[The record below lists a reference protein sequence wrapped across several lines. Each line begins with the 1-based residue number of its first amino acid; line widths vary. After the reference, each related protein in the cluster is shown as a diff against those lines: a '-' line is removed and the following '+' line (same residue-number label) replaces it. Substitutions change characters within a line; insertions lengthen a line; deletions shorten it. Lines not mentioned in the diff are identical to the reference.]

1 MQNLDL
7 TIPTSSAKVGHWH
20 VISKTYFEVVEI
32 FREMGFEIVE
42 SRLVNDE
49 KNVFDALNF
58 PTDHPAKDLMD
69 TFYLEDGLIP
79 IPHTSSMQNWIL
91 KNRKPPIASVIAG
104 RCFRNE
110 KLDPTHEHTFYQ
122 LEGMY
127 LNKNVRVSDLIG
139 TLKTVA
145 QIISDRY
152 NLGLEL
158 KVLTT
163 YFPFVEPGIEILAK
177 KPNSDKWLE
186 LIPAGMIHPNVLKFA
201 GVDSNIWNG
210 FAWAIGI
217 DRLAILKYDIDD
229 IRWFHSGDLRFIRQ
243 F

>member
-1 MQNLDL
+1 MGQIDT
-7 TIPTSSAKVGHWH
+7 TIPAISANIGRWH
-20 VISKTYFEVVEI
+20 PISKTYLEVTEI

-42 SRLVNDE
+42 ARLVNDE
-49 KNVFDALNF
+49 EAVFDSLNF
-58 PTDHPAKDLMD
+58 PKNHPARDLMD
-69 TFYLEDGLIP
+69 TFYLDSGYIP
-79 IPHTSSMQNWIL
+79 IPHTSSMQHWLL
-91 KNRKPPIASVIAG
+91 KNRELPMASVISG

-127 LNKNVRVSDLIG
+127 INKDVRVSDLIG

-145 QIISDRY
+145 EIVSNRY
-152 NLGLEL
+152 DLGLEL

-163 YFPFVEPGIEILAK
+163 YFPFVEPGIEILAR
-177 KPNSDKWLE
+177 KPGTDTWLE
-186 LIPAGMIHPNVLKFA
+186 LIPAGMIHPNVLRA
-201 GVDSNIWNG
+201 GGVDPQVWNG

-217 DRLAILKYDIDD
+217 DRLAILTYDIND
-229 IRWFHSGDLRFIRQ
+229 IRWFHSEDLRFIQQ